1 MNQEDLIDK
10 LRALPQQIANLT
22 KDLSDEDLTSHYLM
36 KDDGTPEW
44 TVAQN
49 VHHLA
54 DSHMNSYIRCK
65 LMITEDNP
73 MIRPYDQDAWAEQPE
88 AKSADLTYSLAILHS
103 LHNRWV
109 HFWQNLE
116 ADDWSRTAVHPDSG
130 PFTLDDQ
137 LKLYVDH
144 GEGHI
149 EQIQRTLKAKGL

>member
-1 MNQEDLIDK
+1 MSREELISK
-10 LRALPQQIANLT
+10 IGAFPSQIEALV
-22 KDLSDEDLTSHYLM
+22 KDLSDEDLTTHFLM
-36 KDDGTPEW
+36 KDDGSPEW

-65 LMITEDNP
+65 LMITENNP
-73 MIRPYDQDAWAEQPE
+73 TIRPYDQDAWADQPE
-88 AKSADLTYSLAILHS
+88 AKSADLSYSLAILHS

-116 ADDWSRTAVHPDSG
+116 GDDWSRTAVHPESG

-137 LKLYVDH
+137 LQLYVNH
-144 GEGHI
+144 GEWHI
-149 EQIQRTLKAKGL
+149 DQIQRTLAAKQ